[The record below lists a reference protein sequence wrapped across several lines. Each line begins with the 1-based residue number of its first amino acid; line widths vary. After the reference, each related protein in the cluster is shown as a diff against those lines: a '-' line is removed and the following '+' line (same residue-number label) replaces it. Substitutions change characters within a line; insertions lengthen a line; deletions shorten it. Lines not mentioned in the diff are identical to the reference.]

1 MIMNVIVWKW
11 NEISSWQFLS
21 LWPLWNRCMFRFNL
35 NSFWLRQL
43 CSELWSHKKCHFY
56 ISVFLHLSPPGG
68 YNLANTA
75 RCWTYLTAAVL
86 GKTLSSEIPDHE
98 VWQHMHALCATVT
111 GIHIPTWTQTSSFII
126 LSHKIT
132 GRRTHGKHKHT
143 PLCSLSADSLHLIK
157 DGCLPLNKG
166 VCPLVAECVR
176 V

>member
-1 MIMNVIVWKW
+1 MK
-11 NEISSWQFLS
+11 SPAS
-21 LWPLWNRCMFRFNL
+21 WPLWNRCMFRFNI
-35 NSFWLRQL
+35 NSFWLWQL
-43 CSELWSHKKCHFY
+43 SSEPWAVVTQTPVSKCHFY

-111 GIHIPTWTQTSSFII
+111 GIHIPAWTQTSSFII
-126 LSHKIT
+126 LSHTIT